1 MTIIILEDEPL
12 AARQVADF
20 IARSQP
26 GAQVLATLPSVQEA
40 VAWFANNPAPDLL
53 FSDIELLDGNVF
65 GLYERVAVVC
75 PIIFTTAYDQ
85 FLLRAFQTNGIAY
98 LLKPFTYEAFDQAF
112 TKYKTLRTTFAAPT
126 NEPIATPPVSL
137 SPDVLMQLRL
147 ALQENKTAF
156 RQRFT
161 VKLRNGIYLLAVDNI
176 TCLQADE
183 GVVFA
188 FDTTGQRY
196 PLNGSLTELDT
207 QLDPARFFRLNRSDV
222 VQLRHIE
229 RLEPY
234 VNDRLMVRVT
244 GRAEPLITSTAR
256 TPELRRWLES

>member
-1 MTIIILEDEPL
+1 MTIVILEDEPL

-20 IARSQP
+20 VARSQP
-26 GAQVLATLPSVQEA
+26 DAQILATLAGVQEA
-40 VAWFANNPAPDLL
+40 LTWFGQHPAPDLL

-65 GLYERVAVVC
+65 GLYERVTVAC

-112 TKYKTLRTTFAAPT
+112 TKYKTLRNTFAPPAREPVIPT
-126 NEPIATPPVSL
+126 SVGL
-137 SPDVLMQLRL
+137 SAAVLMQLRL

-161 VKLRNGIYLLAVDNI
+161 VKLRTGIYLLAVDDI

-188 FDTTGQRY
+188 FDTAGQKY
-196 PLNGSLTELDT
+196 PLNGSLTELET
-207 QLDPARFFRLNRSDV
+207 QLDPARFFRLNRSDL

-234 VNDRLMVRVT
+234 FNDRLAVRVA
-244 GRAEPLITSTAR
+244 GRAEPLIASVPR
-256 TPELRRWLES
+256 TPELRRWIES

>member
-12 AARQVADF
+12 AASQLADF
-20 IARSQP
+20 VARSQP
-26 GAQVLATLPSVQEA
+26 DAQILVTLSSVQDTI
-40 VAWFANNPAPDLL
+40 AWFASNPAPDLL

-65 GLYERVAVVC
+65 GLYERVSVAC

-98 LLKPFTYEAFDQAF
+98 LLKPFTYESFDQAF
-112 TKYKTLRTTFAAPT
+112 TKYRTLRTTFAAPAT
-126 NEPIATPPVSL
+126 EPAEPVSAGL
-137 SPDVLMQLRL
+137 SPNVLMQLRV

-161 VKLRNGIYLLAVDNI
+161 VKLRNGIYLLTVDDI
-176 TCLQADE
+176 ACLQADE

-188 FDTTGQRY
+188 FDTAGQKY
-196 PLNGSLTELDT
+196 PLNGNLTELET

-234 VNDRLMVRVT
+234 FNDRLAVRVV
-244 GRAEPLITSTAR
+244 GRAEALIASTTR
-256 TPELRRWLES
+256 TPELRRWIEG